1 MSLRSAA
8 YRLFVVV
15 LLWPVGASAQATQG
29 NSRQSHS
36 IGAPQVLEIPLPQA
50 EEASQDRSQAGSH
63 DGAYQ
68 DEYVLP
74 DQARD
79 QVYEQGYG
87 YDQDYGYRYDQNEA
101 ESTQQ
106 TEFLGE
112 SPGFDP
118 SIGGGPRTYLGV
130 LYATTEE
137 GPEGVKVLSVV
148 PDSPAA
154 RAGFEGANTPPEEQS
169 GLLKAAIVVLAM
181 SPAGPFAIPL
191 AIAHDMY
198 TNRNAP
204 GDLIVA
210 IDNKPTRNAQEF
222 TETMR
227 SYKPGDTAAFS
238 VIRAGKQMSISVQL
252 EEEPL

>member
-1 MSLRSAA
+1 MNLRATA
-8 YRLFVVV
+8 YGLFVVV
-15 LLWPVGASAQATQG
+15 SLWPIGVFAQGSQG

-50 EEASQDRSQAGSH
+50 EEAYPDVPHQEDYAPP
-63 DGAYQ
+63 
-68 DEYVLP
+68 P
-74 DQARD
+74 DQAYD
-79 QVYEQGYG
+79 QVYEQGDG
-87 YDQDYGYRYDQNEA
+87 YDQDYGYRSDQNYNEN
-101 ESTQQ
+101 THQ
-106 TEFLGE
+106 TEFLSE
-112 SPGFDP
+112 PPGFDAP
-118 SIGGGPRTYLGV
+118 VGGEPRTYLGV

-148 PDSPAA
+148 PDSPAH
-154 RAGFEGANTPPEEQS
+154 RAGFEGANTPPEEES
-169 GLLKAAIVVLAM
+169 DLLKAAIVVLAM

-222 TETMR
+222 TETLR

-238 VIRAGKQMSISVQL
+238 IIRAGKPMNISVQL